1 VDAPQKLAFVV
12 QANRLQGL
20 IWQALL
26 KSQKLAIILEPANR
40 DLADCLSQIASAGL
54 TLPDVIVLDAEAA
67 ELNPYEFCRWC
78 REAFPQ
84 IQVFLTRCR
93 QLHVSDTERRWAQ
106 QQGATDFLS
115 GFERDSLMSSATVN
129 VKHILTSL
137 DYPFLNEKALLTVL
151 LNIRRQLGATQSTA
165 AAPPKAQRQGQ
176 KNRPGGLT
184 IAATAKPAA
193 ELADSPDKAATPDPL
208 NDLEWVTSGLRSLS
222 DALTGTS
229 RMTTVTPPPT
239 PKTSA
244 LPAAPA
250 EEKLAD
256 GAAVR
261 RYRGVVY

>member
-1 VDAPQKLAFVV
+1 MDAPQKLAFVV

-26 KSQKLAIILEPANR
+26 KSQKLVVILEPANR
-40 DLADCLSQIASAGL
+40 DLADCLNQIASAGL

-115 GFERDSLMSSATVN
+115 GFERDSLMSSATAN
-129 VKHILTSL
+129 VKRILTSL
-137 DYPFLNEKALLTVL
+137 GYPFLNERALLTVL
-151 LNIRRQLGATQSTA
+151 LNIRRQLSATQATA
-165 AAPPKAQRQGQ
+165 AATPKAQRQGQ
-176 KNRPGGLT
+176 KNKPAGLT
-184 IAATAKPAA
+184 LATESQPTAKPANT
-193 ELADSPDKAATPDPL
+193 SDKVATPDPL

-222 DALTGTS
+222 NTLTGTT
-229 RMTTVTPPPT
+229 RMAAVTPPPT

-244 LPAAPA
+244 LPAAEA
-250 EEKLAD
+250 KLAD
-256 GAAVR
+256 GTAVR